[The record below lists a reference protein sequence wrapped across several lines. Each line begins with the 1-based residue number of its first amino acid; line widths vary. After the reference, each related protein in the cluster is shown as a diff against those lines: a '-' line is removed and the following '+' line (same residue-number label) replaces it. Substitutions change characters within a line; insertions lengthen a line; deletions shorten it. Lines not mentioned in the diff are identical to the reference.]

1 TRGNEGTIF
10 LIEAPKEGTDAA
22 FVRHVKKTLQQ
33 LIPMSG
39 DSLRQ
44 IGISSVTERSGLR
57 KAYRQSR
64 EVAQCV
70 ERFSAGRQ
78 QVLTVDDLGP
88 ARLLVA
94 NSDTPAIRAYVQ
106 DTIGPLR
113 DDPSH
118 IDLFE
123 TLNAYFEHHRSVKV
137 AANRLGV
144 HENTIRLRLSKIN
157 TLLNVDIL
165 TDAQHQLTV

>member
-1 TRGNEGTIF
+1 
-10 LIEAPKEGTDAA
+10 
-22 FVRHVKKTLQQ
+22 
-33 LIPMSG
+33 
-39 DSLRQ
+39 
-44 IGISSVTERSGLR
+44 
-57 KAYRQSR
+57 
-64 EVAQCV
+64 
-70 ERFSAGRQ
+70 
-78 QVLTVDDLGP
+78 GP

-165 TDAQHQLTV
+165 TDAQHQLTVQTALLILRLLGDKHFDQTNYSQGPQRS